1 MFPYKMDT
9 IGMYRWF
16 QAPFRNCTPF
26 VCPLTGSG
34 KTKDTN
40 SSAVTLFLETLYTCS
55 AQGDPHYKTALAA
68 LDLAHRWQVEAVV
81 AILADPLL
89 PLGFVNFPVNPSF
102 GELFGYTYI
111 THTTYMC
118 DHIFVNI

>member
-1 MFPYKMDT
+1 MT
-9 IGMYRWF
+9 E
-16 QAPFRNCTPF
+16 
-26 VCPLTGSG
+26 SG

-89 PLGFVNFPVNPSF
+89 LLGFVIFPVNPSF
-102 GELFGYTYI
+102 GEFIWVYIHYT
-111 THTTYMC
+111 H
-118 DHIFVNI
+118 NIYV

>member
-1 MFPYKMDT
+1 MFLYKMDI

-26 VCPLTGSG
+26 VCPLTESG

-89 PLGFVNFPVNPSF
+89 LLGFVKFPA
-102 GELFGYTYI
+102 
-111 THTTYMC
+111 
-118 DHIFVNI
+118 FVNI